1 MRIWFDILT
10 PKQVMF
16 FNPAVTLLKESDN
29 ELLCTSRHYREAIE
43 LAKIKNLKLKIVGR
57 HGGAERYEKM
67 RESANRIFE
76 LSALI
81 NKFEPD
87 FAITFSS
94 PEGSRVAFGL
104 GIRHIGFNDSPH
116 AEAVSKLTIPLM
128 DHLFSPWIIPISAWL
143 KFGISRAKITQYK
156 ALDPVAWLIRDRS
169 TVSNVCH
176 AGLRKLNIDRQ
187 KKIVLIRPEE
197 TKASYIADK
206 MLANSISM
214 VDAIVNSLSDST
226 NIIIL
231 CRYEE
236 QIQQFIERY
245 DERAFIMRNVVDG
258 TSLTAASEVFIGAG
272 GTMTSE
278 ASLLGKPTIS
288 ISPIRFYVEKYL
300 VTSGL
305 VKRASNPMDLVRLTK
320 RMLSSESYK
329 RKQRRLAACIFGKM
343 EDPIAKMLSY
353 LNTNT

>member
-1 MRIWFDILT
+1 
-10 PKQVMF
+10 MF
-16 FNPAVTLLKESDN
+16 FNPAVNLLQESDH
-29 ELLCTSRHYREAIE
+29 EILCTSRHYREAIE
-43 LAKIKNLKLKIVGR
+43 LAKIKNLKLKIVGS

-67 RESANRIFE
+67 RESAKRIFE

-81 NKFEPD
+81 NRFEPD

-94 PEGSRVAFGL
+94 PEGSRIAFGL

-116 AEAVSKLTIPLM
+116 AEAVSKLTIPLTH
-128 DHLFSPWIIPISAWL
+128 HLFSPWIIPISAWV
-143 KFGISRAKITQYK
+143 KFGISKGNITQYR
-156 ALDPVAWLIRDRS
+156 ALDPVAWLIRNRS
-169 TVSNVCH
+169 TAYH
-176 AGLRKLNIDRQ
+176 AGLSDLNLDRE

-206 MLANSISM
+206 KLANSISM
-214 VDAIVNSLSDST
+214 VDAIVNSLSEST

-236 QIQQFIERY
+236 QIRQFMERY
-245 DERAFIMRNVVDG
+245 EERAFIMRNVVDG

-272 GTMTSE
+272 GTMTTE

-300 VTSGL
+300 VSSGL

-320 RMLSSESYK
+320 KMLSSESYK
-329 RKQRRLAACIFGKM
+329 GRQKTRAACIFDKM
-343 EDPIAKMLSY
+343 EDPIAKMVSY
-353 LNTNT
+353 LNANT